1 MTAPLLETRNLGKR
15 FRGLVAN
22 SGIDFRLFP
31 ASSHCIIGPNG
42 AGKTTFLSM
51 ISGHLSPTEGEIRY
65 RDTDVT
71 RRSVVYRARHGIA
84 RKFQTPSVFPELT
97 VWQNMELPAM
107 RVERSRRRVDER
119 VQRVLEQVRLWEDRQ
134 VAADHLSHGQR
145 QWLEVGMLVAMNAQL
160 LLLDEPA
167 AGMTKE
173 EKGATATLVHELVGG
188 LGLATIVIEHDMDFV
203 RLLDTRVTVL
213 HMGSVLTEGAF
224 DDVANDERV
233 RDVYLGNQS

>member
-22 SGIDFRLFP
+22 SGIDFRLHP

-65 RDTDVT
+65 RDMDVT

-107 RVERSRRRVDER
+107 RVERRRKAVHER
-119 VQRVLEQVRLWEDRQ
+119 VQRVLERVRLWEHRQ

-173 EKGATATLVHELVGG
+173 EKAATATLVHELVGD

-213 HMGSVLTEGAF
+213 HMGSVLTEGVF

-233 RDVYLGNQS
+233 RDVYLGNQL